1 VRQAPAAKVGE
12 EEAGWFLLVMPVRRE
27 GRHAIHA
34 LVAFSFGC
42 SCGRVVVGVWSEDRT
57 MAKKQGESV
66 HVRLPLETLEE
77 VDALARELGE
87 SRSEAVRALMA
98 PSIRRRVNARAK
110 GAA

>member
-1 VRQAPAAKVGE
+1 
-12 EEAGWFLLVMPVRRE
+12 
-27 GRHAIHA
+27 
-34 LVAFSFGC
+34 
-42 SCGRVVVGVWSEDRT
+42 

-98 PSIRRRVNARAK
+98 PAIKRRVNARTR

>member
-1 VRQAPAAKVGE
+1 
-12 EEAGWFLLVMPVRRE
+12 
-27 GRHAIHA
+27 
-34 LVAFSFGC
+34 
-42 SCGRVVVGVWSEDRT
+42 

>member
-1 VRQAPAAKVGE
+1 
-12 EEAGWFLLVMPVRRE
+12 
-27 GRHAIHA
+27 
-34 LVAFSFGC
+34 
-42 SCGRVVVGVWSEDRT
+42 

-98 PSIRRRVNARAK
+98 PSIKRRINARTRGRLVSALDEAAQRLAEELPDVGEEERAIILALVAELRELDARLDALDAAV
-110 GAA
+110 GATP